1 MQSRCCNYGDNYY
14 DKQNKTCYGCRLV
27 YHGKTDSY
35 WEYVRRM
42 RMYKKA
48 QAPVADRVELF
59 IISADVEEPTSEKL
73 YMDCNITYEGN

>member
-1 MQSRCCNYGDNYY
+1 
-14 DKQNKTCYGCRLV
+14 
-27 YHGKTDSY
+27 
-35 WEYVRRM
+35 M